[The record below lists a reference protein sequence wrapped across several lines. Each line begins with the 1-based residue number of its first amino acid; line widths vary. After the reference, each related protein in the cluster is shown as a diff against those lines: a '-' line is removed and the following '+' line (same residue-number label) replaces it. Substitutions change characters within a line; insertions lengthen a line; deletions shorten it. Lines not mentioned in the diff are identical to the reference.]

1 MTCLCSDPGLLAEL
15 RGSAGA
21 APAVGV
27 LPSVLHLQ
35 VLLVLYCTVLYCTVL
50 LPPLL
55 HLQVRLQ
62 AAALVSAGAAAVTA
76 HQVIMDW
83 PLTELSVLNVKTRLN
98 ITVDEKWDV

>member
-1 MTCLCSDPGLLAEL
+1 MTWLCSDPGLLAEL
-15 RGSAGA
+15 RGPAGA
-21 APAVGV
+21 AAAVGV
-27 LPSVLHLQ
+27 LPSV
-35 VLLVLYCTVLYCTVL
+35 
-50 LPPLL
+50 L